1 MVRLGRGVG
10 GSVSWL
16 LEPSLWCLVHG
27 EDPKWLC
34 ASGGRSEHSLCCL
47 VSGVEAQEE
56 ALVAAG
62 RRPGG
67 DRAHPLTA
75 PFATK
80 CPVPPVNLSVHP
92 QVSVG
97 NDGYV
102 DTAALPVVPRE
113 TNRSFRRSSC
123 WGAAESASRLAPG
136 EGEPEGVLL
145 APESGAVSRV
155 AAFRGTNWERE
166 GNGARAAAGEGL

>member
-1 MVRLGRGVG
+1 MRLGRRVR

-34 ASGGRSEHSLCCL
+34 ASGGRSEHSLRCL

-92 QVSVG
+92 HVSAG
-97 NDGYV
+97 NDGYM
-102 DTAALPVVPRE
+102 DTAVLPVVPRE
-113 TNRSFRRSSC
+113 TNRSFQTSNG
-123 WGAAESASRLAPG
+123 WGAARSASRLAPG

-145 APESGAVSRV
+145 ALESGAVSQV
-155 AAFRGTNWERE
+155 AAFRGMNWEHE
-166 GNGARAAAGEGL
+166 GNGARAAVGEGL